1 MIQAGRSRN
10 PEWLGALLTVTL
22 TAVMISFNAT
32 VPLSTYDGG
41 ISASAATFTLH
52 GLLPYRDY
60 WLLYGPLSGFLLAI
74 PTALL
79 GPSIELTRGF
89 GFVLFCCEAVV
100 AYRLARVWA
109 ARVPAI
115 ALSVSA
121 VVMTPAMTSL
131 DLSAWP
137 IAMTFA
143 LAALYVSIGTGR
155 SGIVIGLLVGFA
167 FLSRLDVGAYAL
179 LSVLVVRDR
188 RAVLLGFALIAIPF
202 VAFALATTAPSSL
215 FEQLIW
221 FPLVGTR
228 QFRSLPGPEVMFGQ
242 PTAALLSLPL
252 LLLPRIAIAV
262 GAIRLAL
269 IAAQGRR
276 DPRFTGSL
284 ALVVFAASCQLQ
296 TLGRADVEHFSQ
308 AATPGLLLFALWF
321 STARPNL
328 VRFSA
333 LTAITAAAMVVGLI
347 GHRLHPDALGYD
359 RTLIAT
365 SDWVRAATNPEDRI
379 FVGLTSHRYTVRNP
393 LIVYYLADRAPGV
406 HDTMFNPGVTN
417 TDWGQ
422 TRMVGDLERTA
433 APYLVLDR
441 PSAGASEPCND
452 SRIPGS
458 TMLDDYIT
466 AHYHTVCDLGSLVIQ
481 ARNDLLRPA
490 PPCPV
495 IEPQVGEI
503 SAWWPTLARRRSWP

>member
-1 MIQAGRSRN
+1 MIQAGRSRTT
-10 PEWLGALLTVTL
+10 EWPGALLAVTL
-22 TAVMISFNAT
+22 TAVVISFNLAA
-32 VPLSTYDGG
+32 PLSTYDGG

-89 GFVLFCCEAVV
+89 GFVLFCCETVV
-100 AYRLARVWA
+100 TYRLARVWA
-109 ARVPAI
+109 ARGPAI
-115 ALSVSA
+115 ALSVAA
-121 VVMTPAMTSL
+121 VVMTSAMTSL

-143 LAALYVSIGTGR
+143 LAALYVSIGTSR
-155 SGIVIGLLVGFA
+155 SGIVIGLLVGLA

-202 VAFALATTAPSSL
+202 LAFALATTAPSAL
-215 FEQLIW
+215 VEQLIW

-228 QFRSLPGPEVMFGQ
+228 QFRSLPGLEVSFGQ
-242 PTAALLSLPL
+242 PTAALLSVPL
-252 LLLPRIAIAV
+252 LLVPRVAIAI
-262 GAIRLAL
+262 GASRLAL
-269 IAAQGRR
+269 ITAQGKR
-276 DPRFTGSL
+276 DPRLAGSL

-333 LTAITAAAMVVGLI
+333 LTTITAAAVVVGLV
-347 GHRLHPDALGYD
+347 GHRLHPDTSGYD

-379 FVGLTSHRYTVRNP
+379 FVGLTSHRYTFRNP
-393 LIVYYLADRAPGV
+393 LIMYYLADRGPGV
-406 HDTMFNPGVTN
+406 RDTLFNPGVTN
-417 TDWGQ
+417 TVWGQ

-433 APYLVLDR
+433 TPYLVLDR
-441 PSAGASEPCND
+441 PTSGQSEPYND
-452 SRIPGS
+452 SRLPGS
-458 TMLDDYIT
+458 TMLDEYIT

-481 ARNDLLRPA
+481 ARNDLLRHA
-490 PPCPV
+490 PPCPAV
-495 IEPQVGEI
+495 EP
-503 SAWWPTLARRRSWP
+503 